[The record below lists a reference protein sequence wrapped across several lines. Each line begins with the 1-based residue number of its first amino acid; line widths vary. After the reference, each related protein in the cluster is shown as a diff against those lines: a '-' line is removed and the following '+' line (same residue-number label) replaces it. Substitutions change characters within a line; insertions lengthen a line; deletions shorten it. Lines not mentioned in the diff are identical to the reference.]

1 MYVRDVT
8 RGTRVSRAGGAN
20 VKRKNV
26 SRGDFVSLK
35 FLVAL
40 DVRVRA
46 GAASGESTCTLGPA
60 FPHRAGVLISGH
72 TTKEMCYN
80 YIR

>member
-60 FPHRAGVLISGH
+60 FPHRAGVLIISGH
-72 TTKEMCYN
+72 TATGATYVL
-80 YIR
+80 